1 MSGAFKKAIGWR
13 YIDINPAENVTL
25 PQRVKKSV
33 IHGLPARSN
42 MRWRSAKTP
51 F

>member
-1 MSGAFKKAIGWR
+1 MSGAFKKAIGWK

-33 IHGLPARSN
+33 RHGLPVRSN
-42 MRWRSAKTP
+42 MHWRSVRIL